1 MMRVLTEFDYYEVCV
16 KPVDREIHL
25 VFVGK
30 NWEIERMRNIYI
42 REISPMVRANA
53 GQYLSWE
60 DRNIDYIGIQMN
72 CYSWTWPEHEGVE

>member
-53 GQYLSWE
+53 GKYLTWE
-60 DRNIDYIGIQMN
+60 ERSIDYIGISMN
-72 CYSWTWPEHEGVE
+72 CYSFSWREKGEE